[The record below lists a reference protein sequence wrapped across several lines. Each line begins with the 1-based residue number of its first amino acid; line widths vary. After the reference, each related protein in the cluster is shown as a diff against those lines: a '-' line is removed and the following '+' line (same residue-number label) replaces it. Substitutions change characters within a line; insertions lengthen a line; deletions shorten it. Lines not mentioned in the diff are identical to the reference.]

1 VGGGIKRATK
11 MLPALKNLP
20 YKNHSKACTIL
31 TLHYRCIRGDMI
43 ETFKIF
49 TGKYDVLVSL
59 IMTTASSCITRGD
72 DLWLDK
78 NRFKYDL

>member
-1 VGGGIKRATK
+1 
-11 MLPALKNLP
+11 
-20 YKNHSKACTIL
+20 
-31 TLHYRCIRGDMI
+31 MI